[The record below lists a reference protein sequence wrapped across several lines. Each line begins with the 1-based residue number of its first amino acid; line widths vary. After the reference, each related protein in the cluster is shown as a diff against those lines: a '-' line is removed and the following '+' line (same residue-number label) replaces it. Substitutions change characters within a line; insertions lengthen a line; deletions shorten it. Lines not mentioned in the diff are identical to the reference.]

1 MPRLP
6 AWGDARAAP
15 AMPSPTKTL
24 KSGSFLRGQSK
35 VKLHRRILL
44 RLRELLHSTL
54 NGSAAALGKAIKVLA
69 LLEALLFAATIATAA
84 LQTDTVSMSRD
95 LTYAAIGTVSA
106 AAGFMGAKYSD
117 RGVLMMYF
125 VLLLWGV
132 ASSTSN
138 INANVLERN
147 KQAGICDHQLTV
159 TAQEEQDMGV
169 SGCSTQLAVLTIKLV
184 AIAANLLLQ
193 IVRDALPP
201 SFLLA
206 FPVPTLLRLHLARG
220 GRPRFFFDLRICVGV
235 RLLVCCCGQVSAWVA
250 LRMSEAIQE
259 DAEEQ
264 QQAVQAKTTMDI
276 NFRRSSMM
284 VSSKRKSSIAVG
296 AFGGG
301 GGGAA
306 SGPLAAMMAGKR

>member
-1 MPRLP
+1 
-6 AWGDARAAP
+6 
-15 AMPSPTKTL
+15 MPSPTKTL
-24 KSGSFLRGQSK
+24 KSSSFLRGQSK

-193 IVRDALPP
+193 IVRDTLPP
-201 SFLLA
+201 SCLIA
-206 FPVPTLLRLHLARG
+206 SAVPALLRLHLARG
-220 GRPRFFFDLRICVGV
+220 GRPRVFFDLRICVGV
-235 RLLVCCCGQVSAWVA
+235 RLLGLLVCCCGQVSAWVA

>member
-1 MPRLP
+1 V
-6 AWGDARAAP
+6 AP

-24 KSGSFLRGQSK
+24 KSSSFLRGQSK

-193 IVRDALPP
+193 IVRDTLPP
-201 SFLLA
+201 SCLIA
-206 FPVPTLLRLHLARG
+206 SAVPALLRLHLARG
-220 GRPRFFFDLRICVGV
+220 GRPRVFFDLRICVGV
-235 RLLVCCCGQVSAWVA
+235 RLLGLLVCCCGQVSAWVA

>member
-1 MPRLP
+1 
-6 AWGDARAAP
+6 
-15 AMPSPTKTL
+15 
-24 KSGSFLRGQSK
+24 
-35 VKLHRRILL
+35 
-44 RLRELLHSTL
+44 
-54 NGSAAALGKAIKVLA
+54 
-69 LLEALLFAATIATAA
+69 
-84 LQTDTVSMSRD
+84 
-95 LTYAAIGTVSA
+95 VSA

-193 IVRDALPP
+193 IVRDTLPP
-201 SFLLA
+201 SCLLA
-206 FPVPTLLRLHLARG
+206 SAVPALLRLHLARG
-220 GRPRFFFDLRICVGV
+220 GRPRVFFDLRICVGV
-235 RLLVCCCGQVSAWVA
+235 RLLGLLVCCCGQVSAWVA

>member
-1 MPRLP
+1 M
-6 AWGDARAAP
+6 AP

-24 KSGSFLRGQSK
+24 KSSSFLRGQSK

-193 IVRDALPP
+193 IVRDTLPP
-201 SFLLA
+201 SCLLA
-206 FPVPTLLRLHLARG
+206 SAVPALLRLHLARG
-220 GRPRFFFDLRICVGV
+220 GRPRVFFDLRICVGV
-235 RLLVCCCGQVSAWVA
+235 RLLGLLVCCCGQVSAWVA

>member
-1 MPRLP
+1 V
-6 AWGDARAAP
+6 AP

-24 KSGSFLRGQSK
+24 KSSSFLRGQSK

-193 IVRDALPP
+193 IVRDTLPP
-201 SFLLA
+201 SCLLA
-206 FPVPTLLRLHLARG
+206 SAVPALLRLHLARG
-220 GRPRFFFDLRICVGV
+220 GRPRVFFDLRICVGV
-235 RLLVCCCGQVSAWVA
+235 RLLGLLVCCCGQVSAWVA

>member
-1 MPRLP
+1 M
-6 AWGDARAAP
+6 AP

-24 KSGSFLRGQSK
+24 KSSSFLRGQSK

-193 IVRDALPP
+193 IVRDTLPP
-201 SFLLA
+201 SCLLA
-206 FPVPTLLRLHLARG
+206 SAVPALLRLHLARR
-220 GRPRFFFDLRICVGV
+220 GRPRVFFDLRICVGV
-235 RLLVCCCGQVSAWVA
+235 RLLGLLVCCCGQVSAWVA

>member
-1 MPRLP
+1 
-6 AWGDARAAP
+6 
-15 AMPSPTKTL
+15 MPSPTKTL
-24 KSGSFLRGQSK
+24 KSSSFLRGQSK

-193 IVRDALPP
+193 IVRDTLPP
-201 SFLLA
+201 SCLLA
-206 FPVPTLLRLHLARG
+206 SAVPALLRLHLARG
-220 GRPRFFFDLRICVGV
+220 GRPRVFFDLRICVGV
-235 RLLVCCCGQVSAWVA
+235 RLLGLLVCCCGQVSAWVA

>member
-1 MPRLP
+1 V
-6 AWGDARAAP
+6 AP

-24 KSGSFLRGQSK
+24 KSSSFLRGQSK

-193 IVRDALPP
+193 IVRDTLPP
-201 SFLLA
+201 SCLIA
-206 FPVPTLLRLHLARG
+206 SPVPALLRLHLARG
-220 GRPRFFFDLRICVGV
+220 GRPRVFFDLRICVGV
-235 RLLVCCCGQVSAWVA
+235 RLLGLLVCCCGQVSAWVA